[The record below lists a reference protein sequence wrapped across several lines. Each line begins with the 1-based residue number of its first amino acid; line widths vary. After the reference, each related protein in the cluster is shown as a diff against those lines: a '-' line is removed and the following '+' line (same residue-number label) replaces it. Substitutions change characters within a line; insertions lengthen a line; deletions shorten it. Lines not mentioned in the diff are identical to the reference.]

1 MLSLNVSKS
10 KFVCI
15 DIFLD
20 DIDSF
25 HADIGTLVFYCHAPP
40 SSLSTTTS
48 TPSKIVDSP
57 SPHSS

>member
-10 KFVCI
+10 KFIFI

-25 HADIGTLVFYCHAPP
+25 HADIGTLVFDFHAP

-57 SPHSS
+57 PPRSC

>member
-1 MLSLNVSKS
+1 MPSLNVSKS

-25 HADIGTLVFYCHAPP
+25 HANIGTLVFDCHAP
-40 SSLSTTTS
+40 SSLCMTTS

-57 SPHSS
+57 PPHSS